1 MFEAC
6 GQHIAWPLSRFAAA
20 VLLRDIYTL
29 DSWRMLEGSP
39 LPLEGSAITEVGTQ
53 NSEWTLWLSTCIR
66 GLWVFKT
73 VGSWTAHLRTLDD
86 ICAQL
91 GRATCWSTGPGRS
104 KKQAG
109 QRLRILQSTSSG
121 FEMDRTGQKNHQF
134 QNINLHFIEDWKT
147 SQQLSYFVRMAT
159 SCGPVI
165 RCTLAWR
172 QRHILH
178 ERI

>member
-73 VGSWTAHLRTLDD
+73 QQSVPGLRTSEPSM
-86 ICAQL
+86 
-91 GRATCWSTGPGRS
+91 T
-104 KKQAG
+104 
-109 QRLRILQSTSSG
+109 
-121 FEMDRTGQKNHQF
+121 
-134 QNINLHFIEDWKT
+134 
-147 SQQLSYFVRMAT
+147 FVRN
-159 SCGPVI
+159 
-165 RCTLAWR
+165 
-172 QRHILH
+172 
-178 ERI
+178 